1 MISKSLILLPA
12 IFHLCATEILRHLT
26 EGRIMVD
33 LQDIPRENRSDVAR
47 LTAAINAEYATSRQG
62 LSGLAQGSGQ
72 HAFITRR
79 MENIAELHAE
89 LRTLVGD
96 ETMRKIDLELDL
108 VDNDQTQG
116 KTV

>member
-1 MISKSLILLPA
+1 
-12 IFHLCATEILRHLT
+12 
-26 EGRIMVD
+26 MVD
-33 LQDIPRENRSDVAR
+33 LQDIPRENRSEVAR
-47 LTAAINAEYATSRQG
+47 LRTAINAEYQAAQQG
-62 LSGLAQGSGQ
+62 LFGLAQVTQ

-79 MENIAELHAE
+79 MENIAVLHAQ
-89 LRTLVGD
+89 LHSLVGD